1 MTQYALL
8 GINLNQQQEK
18 IHKKIENKKNGKGK
32 GKGGPNYPNYPGM

>member
-8 GINLNQQQEK
+8 GRSLNQQQEK
-18 IHKKIENKKNGKGK
+18 IHKKIENKQNGK